1 MLKSFYVLM
10 NSKNIEKS
18 LMKFRKISIKK
29 VSQIIIKECI
39 KEKLNYE
46 IIEKNNSEF
55 IVEISSSRKKTLIV
69 FHKAL
74 AVTIYDYYKFIRL
87 IQDREIDKGVYITTG
102 VFQQDV
108 YNMAETDRFI
118 NRIKLLNGKDFV
130 VKQRWIKRKKHHHI
144 SYDKLS
150 FKSLF
155 WG

>member
-46 IIEKNNSEF
+46 IIEKNNNEF

-87 IQDREIDKGVYITTG
+87 LQDREIDKGVYITTG

-155 WG
+155 

>member
-39 KEKLNYE
+39 EEKLNYE

-130 VKQRWIKRKKHHHI
+130 VKQRWIKRNKHHHI
-144 SYDKLS
+144 SYDNLS
-150 FKSLF
+150 FKCLF
-155 WG
+155 

>member
-18 LMKFRKISIKK
+18 LMKFRKISMKK

-150 FKSLF
+150 FKCLF
-155 WG
+155 

>member
-46 IIEKNNSEF
+46 IIEKNNNEF

-108 YNMAETDRFI
+108 YNMAETYRFI

-155 WG
+155 

>member
-46 IIEKNNSEF
+46 IIEKNNNEF

-87 IQDREIDKGVYITTG
+87 IQDRDIDKGVYITTG

-155 WG
+155 

>member
-46 IIEKNNSEF
+46 IIEKNNNEF

-130 VKQRWIKRKKHHHI
+130 VKQRWIKRKKTS
-144 SYDKLS
+144 SYFIRQVS
-150 FKSLF
+150 FKCLF
-155 WG
+155 

>member
-46 IIEKNNSEF
+46 IIEKNNNEF

-87 IQDREIDKGVYITTG
+87 IQDRKIDKGVYITTG

-144 SYDKLS
+144 SYYKLS

-155 WG
+155 

>member
-1 MLKSFYVLM
+1 M

-46 IIEKNNSEF
+46 IIEKNNNEF

-155 WG
+155 

>member
-46 IIEKNNSEF
+46 IIEKNNNEF

-74 AVTIYDYYKFIRL
+74 AVTIYDYYKFILL

-130 VKQRWIKRKKHHHI
+130 LKQRWIKRKKHHHI

-155 WG
+155 

>member
-18 LMKFRKISIKK
+18 LMKFRKISKKK
-29 VSQIIIKECI
+29 VSQRIIKECI

-46 IIEKNNSEF
+46 IIEKNNNEF

-87 IQDREIDKGVYITTG
+87 IQDRKIDKGVYITTG

-155 WG
+155 

>member
-1 MLKSFYVLM
+1 M

-46 IIEKNNSEF
+46 IIEKNNNEF

-87 IQDREIDKGVYITTG
+87 IQDRKIDKGVYITTG

-155 WG
+155 

>member
-46 IIEKNNSEF
+46 IIEKNNNEF

-74 AVTIYDYYKFIRL
+74 AITIYDYYKFIRL

-155 WG
+155 

>member
-118 NRIKLLNGKDFV
+118 NRIKILNGKDFV

-155 WG
+155 

>member
-46 IIEKNNSEF
+46 IIEKNNNEF

-118 NRIKLLNGKDFV
+118 YRIKLLNGKDFV

-155 WG
+155 

>member
-46 IIEKNNSEF
+46 IIEKNNNEF

-130 VKQRWIKRKKHHHI
+130 VKQRWIKRKKHHHT

-155 WG
+155 

>member
-10 NSKNIEKS
+10 NSKIIEKS

-118 NRIKLLNGKDFV
+118 NRIKLLNGKDFI

-155 WG
+155 

>member
-18 LMKFRKISIKK
+18 LMKFWKISIKK

-46 IIEKNNSEF
+46 IIEKNNNEF

-155 WG
+155 

>member
-18 LMKFRKISIKK
+18 LIKFRKISIKK

-46 IIEKNNSEF
+46 IIEKNNNEF

-87 IQDREIDKGVYITTG
+87 IQDRKIDKGVYITTG

-155 WG
+155 

>member
-150 FKSLF
+150 FKCLF

>member
-46 IIEKNNSEF
+46 IIEKNNNEF

-87 IQDREIDKGVYITTG
+87 IQDREIDKGVYMTTG

-155 WG
+155 

>member
-39 KEKLNYE
+39 KEKLSHE
-46 IIEKNNSEF
+46 IIEKNDNEF
-55 IVEISSSRKKTLIV
+55 IVEVSSSKKKTLIV
-69 FHKAL
+69 FHKVL

-118 NRIKLLNGKDFV
+118 NRIRLLNGKDFV
-130 VKQRWIKRKKHHHI
+130 VKQRWIKRKKHNHI

-155 WG
+155 

>member
-46 IIEKNNSEF
+46 IIEKNNNEF

-87 IQDREIDKGVYITTG
+87 IKDREIDKGVYITTG

>member
-46 IIEKNNSEF
+46 IIEKNNNEF

-155 WG
+155 

>member
-10 NSKNIEKS
+10 NSKNIEKP

-46 IIEKNNSEF
+46 IIEKNNNEF

-155 WG
+155 

>member
-46 IIEKNNSEF
+46 IIENNNNEF

-87 IQDREIDKGVYITTG
+87 IQDRKIDKGVYITTG

-155 WG
+155 

>member
-87 IQDREIDKGVYITTG
+87 IQDREIDKGVYITG

-118 NRIKLLNGKDFV
+118 NRIKLLNGKDFI

-155 WG
+155 

>member
-46 IIEKNNSEF
+46 IIEKNNNEF

-150 FKSLF
+150 FKCLF
-155 WG
+155 

>member
-46 IIEKNNSEF
+46 IIEKNNNEF

-150 FKSLF
+150 FKS
-155 WG
+155 

>member
-46 IIEKNNSEF
+46 IIEKNNNEF

-87 IQDREIDKGVYITTG
+87 IKDREIDKGVYITTG

-155 WG
+155 

>member
-46 IIEKNNSEF
+46 IIEKNNNEF

-108 YNMAETDRFI
+108 YNMVETDRFI

-155 WG
+155 

>member
-150 FKSLF
+150 FKFLF
-155 WG
+155 

>member
-46 IIEKNNSEF
+46 IIEKNNNEF

-69 FHKAL
+69 FHKEL

-155 WG
+155 

>member
-39 KEKLNYE
+39 KERLNYE
-46 IIEKNNSEF
+46 IIEKNNNEF

-87 IQDREIDKGVYITTG
+87 IQDRKIDKGVYITTG

-155 WG
+155 

>member
-1 MLKSFYVLM
+1 M

-118 NRIKLLNGKDFV
+118 NRIKLLNGKDFI

-155 WG
+155 

>member
-46 IIEKNNSEF
+46 IIEKNNNEF

-130 VKQRWIKRKKHHHI
+130 VKRRWIKRKKHHHI

-155 WG
+155 

>member
-46 IIEKNNSEF
+46 IIEKDNNEF

-155 WG
+155 

>member
-46 IIEKNNSEF
+46 IIEKNNNEF

-74 AVTIYDYYKFIRL
+74 AVTIYDYYKFISL

-118 NRIKLLNGKDFV
+118 NRIKLLNGKDFI

-155 WG
+155 

>member
-46 IIEKNNSEF
+46 IIEKNNNEF
-55 IVEISSSRKKTLIV
+55 LVEISSSRKKTLIV

-87 IQDREIDKGVYITTG
+87 IKDREIDKGVYITTG

-155 WG
+155 